1 MWPATMTSTTARGRN
16 VSQRVGERYGVS
28 AKVPRAH
35 RINLEGFD
43 QLEI

>member
-1 MWPATMTSTTARGRN
+1 MTSTQLESEMFPKG
-16 VSQRVGERYGVS
+16 GGVLWGS

-35 RINLEGFD
+35 RINLEGLD